1 MVTTKKL
8 QKNNNFT
15 LIEMI
20 IAIALIAIGVTAT
33 ISLFPVAMHASKSA
47 IGHNY
52 SAMAAENILSYISN
66 EAEDHWNDTIS
77 SFPTQNTINKT
88 FSNASQFTKNHDGTD
103 DNPGYIWDN
112 EDDDTDGI
120 FGLKVQTNGTRT
132 TDGTIDML
140 GEIHIWK
147 EKFQP
152 PGFSNKESAAKI
164 YMEISW
170 PLEKEWKKR
179 NKNYYYLELTDY

>member
-1 MVTTKKL
+1 MEATKKY
-8 QKNNNFT
+8 KSNNFT

-20 IAIALIAIGVTAT
+20 IAIALVAIGVTAVM
-33 ISLFPVAMHASKSA
+33 SLFPIAMHASKSA

-52 SAMAAENILSYISN
+52 SAMAAENIFSYITN
-66 EAEDHWNDTIS
+66 EADKNWNDTIT
-77 SFPTQNTINKT
+77 SFPKKNDTIES
-88 FSNASQFTKNHDGTD
+88 FSDASQFIKNHDGTD

-152 PGFSNKESAAKI
+152 PGFSNNESAAKI

-170 PLEKEWKKR
+170 PLQKEMKNR